1 MSAPF
6 LPFPLLS
13 PEEWLEL
20 NVLRQAISE
29 NPATVAPD
37 KQERFSALF
46 ARTLIGKG
54 NLPL

>member
-20 NVLRQAISE
+20 NVLRKAISE
-29 NPATVAPD
+29 SPSTVTPD

-46 ARTLIGKG
+46 ARTLMGKG

>member
-13 PEEWLEL
+13 SEEWLEL
-20 NVLRQAISE
+20 NVLRKAISDS
-29 NPATVAPD
+29 PSTVTPE

-46 ARTLIGKG
+46 TRSLIGKG
-54 NLPL
+54 NQPL

>member
-20 NVLRQAISE
+20 NVLRRAISE
-29 NPATVAPD
+29 SPSTVTPD